1 MFQCRCQMRAR
12 HLLPRGFR
20 DRLDLHRTAVDRFVR
35 GCATRVKAGERLLD
49 AGAGESPFREA
60 FAHARYVAVDRAV
73 GDDRWDYGGLSVLG
87 DLLELP
93 FRTGSF
99 DWVLCTETLEHVTEP
114 GRVVDELA
122 RVLRPG
128 GRLCV
133 TVPFSLKEHQQPH
146 DYYRFTRYGLA
157 YLCERAGLEVEHL
170 EPQGGY
176 FRMLGDKLQPAHRYL
191 FGKQR
196 HLLWRIVSLPLY
208 PVSFLGFSVLAPMVC
223 AKLDWLDGKRV
234 HTSGF
239 ELIARRKESAT

>member
-1 MFQCRCQMRAR
+1 MRLR
-12 HLLPRGFR
+12 NLLPRAFR
-20 DRLDLHRTAVDRFVR
+20 DRLDLHRTSVDAFVAA
-35 GCATRVKAGERLLD
+35 CAARVGPGEWLLD
-49 AGAGESPFREA
+49 AGAGESPYRA
-60 FAHARYVAVDRAV
+60 RFAHARYVAVDRAV
-73 GDDRWDYGGLSVLG
+73 GDSRWDYGGLSVLG

-93 FRTGSF
+93 FADGSF

-114 GRVVDELA
+114 ARAVEQLA

-146 DYYRFTRYGLA
+146 DYYRFTRYGLRH
-157 YLCERAGLEVEHL
+157 LCERAGLEVESV

-208 PVSFLGFSVLAPMVC
+208 PVSFVLFGVLAPLVC
-223 AKLDWLDGKRV
+223 EQLDRLDGKRV

-239 ELIARRKESAT
+239 DLVARRPEESA